1 MEIWKFE
8 RERNKSW
15 INKQRLNILIA
26 ITVSLIQK
34 SIISSFAI
42 FINNVF
48 LFESNRPEILG

>member
-26 ITVSLIQK
+26 ITISFIQK

-42 FINNVF
+42 FINSVF
-48 LFESNRPEILG
+48 LFEWNKSEILG

>member
-26 ITVSLIQK
+26 ITISLIQK
-34 SIISSFAI
+34 SIILSFAI
-42 FINNVF
+42 FINSVF
-48 LFESNRPEILG
+48 LFEWNKSEILG

>member
-26 ITVSLIQK
+26 ITINLIQK

-48 LFESNRPEILG
+48 FFEWNRSEILG

>member
-8 RERNKSW
+8 RERNKSR

-26 ITVSLIQK
+26 ITISLIQK

-48 LFESNRPEILG
+48 LFEWSEILG